1 MEKAGVVLTTMFS
14 AVLWFSGTV
23 LAYSDGDGSATN
35 PYQIANKAD
44 LLALSADTA
53 NYDKSFIMTANI
65 DLTGETFATAV
76 IAPDTNNTNLTFEGT
91 AFKGQFDGQGHVIT
105 RMNIN
110 PSGVEN
116 DFLGL
121 FGYLDT
127 GAVISNLALTSFSIQ
142 NSNFDTVYSIGGIAA
157 YSKGAICRCS
167 VDGNIITAD
176 ITLNTGG
183 IVGENYALVIQC
195 SANIYEAIGGG
206 SGAIGGLVGQ
216 NSGQIKQCFS
226 AGTIKSYD
234 YTMRMGGLVGD
245 NVNGTVENS
254 YSGAKVTYYYNNY
267 IKQVG
272 GLAGRTFGGLILNCY
287 STGQVLV
294 ATGATNYGG
303 LIGLNY
309 GTVTNCFWDTQ
320 TSGRPSSAG
329 GTGKT
334 TAEMKQIA
342 TFTTAGWDFTDEL
355 TNGTDDIWRM
365 CADGVSYPQ
374 LNWESTDGDF
384 ACPGGV
390 DAADLEVFWGRW
402 LQADCSADNYFCGG
416 VDLNASG
423 KVDLADFAMFASHWL
438 EGV

>member
-1 MEKAGVVLTTMFS
+1 MKKAGAVIRIMIS
-14 AVLWFSGTV
+14 AVLWISGTV
-23 LAYSDGDGSATN
+23 LAYSDGDGSAGN
-35 PYQIANKAD
+35 PYQISTKAD

-53 NYDKSFIMTANI
+53 NYDKCFIQTANI
-65 DLTGETFATAV
+65 DLTEETFAMAV
-76 IAPDTNNTNLTFEGT
+76 IAPDTDNTNLTFEGT
-91 AFKGQFDGQGHVIT
+91 PFTGRFEGQGHVIT
-105 RMNIN
+105 RMSIN
-110 PSGVEN
+110 PSGAQN

-121 FGYLDT
+121 FGNLGT
-127 GAVISNLALTSFSIQ
+127 GAVVSNLALTSFSIQ

-157 YSKGAICRCS
+157 YSKGTIRGCS
-167 VDGNIITAD
+167 VDGTIYTAD

-183 IVGENYALVIQC
+183 IVGENYALVMQC
-195 SANIYEAIGGG
+195 SANIYAAIGGG

-226 AGTIKSYD
+226 EGTIKSYD
-234 YTMRMGGLVGD
+234 YTIRMGGLVGD

-254 YSGAKVTYYYNNY
+254 FSGAKVTYYYNNY

-294 ATGATNYGG
+294 AAGATNYGG
-303 LIGLNY
+303 LIGLNL

-334 TAEMKQIA
+334 TAEMKHIA
-342 TFTTAGWDFTDEL
+342 TFTTAGWDFTDEN
-355 TNGTDDIWRM
+355 TNGTDNIWRM
-365 CADGVSYPQ
+365 CADDVSYPQ
-374 LNWESTDGDF
+374 LNWESTVGDF

-390 DAADLEVFWGRW
+390 NAADLEVFWGRW

-416 VDLNASG
+416 TDLNASG
-423 KVDLADFAMFASHWL
+423 KVDLADFAMFAAHWL
-438 EGV
+438 EAI